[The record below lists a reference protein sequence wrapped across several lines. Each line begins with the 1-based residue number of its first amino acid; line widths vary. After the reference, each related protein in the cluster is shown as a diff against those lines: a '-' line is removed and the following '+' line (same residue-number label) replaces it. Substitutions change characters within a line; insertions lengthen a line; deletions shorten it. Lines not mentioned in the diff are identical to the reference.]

1 MNEPAPAQFELNFKP
16 NVELI
21 SLVRRFVSEFYDRV
35 LTDRD
40 AVARLALATHELL
53 ENAVKYSID
62 GATSLSINV
71 DRLPT
76 GAVVSLK
83 ISNRGEADHLGA
95 VVGFFKE
102 LDDFKNP
109 LDHYQHVM
117 ERTLALTEGSG
128 LGLARVRA
136 EGEMLMT
143 YEIEG
148 DRVTIQASTAVGE
161 GP

>member
-1 MNEPAPAQFELNFKP
+1 MNDSAPAQFELNFRP

-62 GATSLSINV
+62 GATSLTIRV
-71 DRLPT
+71 DRSGPQP
-76 GAVVSLK
+76 VVSLQ
-83 ISNRGEADHLGA
+83 IGNRGDPEHLKS
-95 VVGFFKE
+95 VIDFFKE
-102 LDDFKNP
+102 LKDFKNP

-136 EGEMLMT
+136 EGEMNMT
-143 YEIEG
+143 YEIDG
-148 DRVTIQASTAVGE
+148 DRVTIEASTVVGE
-161 GP
+161 AS